1 LVFRSFEV
9 AIPNVVLA
17 RKGGIDASKPIKH
30 SCFIENLC
38 KIRSNQAIK
47 VFRGVGRFF
56 KKAPRRYPTNFSYQ
70 NSLAAFSLTKQAQ
83 RKSYGKR
90 NAVFAYAAG
99 AATRRAVAFEKATE
113 NISAKRGCV
122 RT

>member
-1 LVFRSFEV
+1 VRPCRV
-9 AIPNVVLA
+9 CTAA
-17 RKGGIDASKPIKH
+17 HRT
-30 SCFIENLC
+30 
-38 KIRSNQAIK
+38 NQAIK

-70 NSLAAFSLTKQAQ
+70 DSLAAFSLTKQAQ

-90 NAVFAYAAG
+90 NAVYALTPRGRPLFKKAG
-99 AATRRAVAFEKATE
+99 E
-113 NISAKRGCV
+113 NISEERGCV